1 MDYRLVRQYANNSF
15 DNIFNFF
22 YKIADFFTVMID
34 CLWAFYDIWYCFAM
48 IFINLFSYLYFLF
61 LFLID
66 KLTFSRSSMFWRK
79 TFDDSGV
86 RKMSAAYSREH
97 CNPVSGMYGKVSDS
111 ASRTISAVSNAVT
124 APKISS
130 PVSAIKR
137 PEGARRNLLKEFAE
151 GFVNFMSKLFK
162 KINEFGEWFKKT
174 VLSKLNPVREE
185 EPQGR
190 KSLVESYMKDYQK
203 SKHR

>member
-97 CNPVSGMYGKVSDS
+97 YNPVSGMYGKVSDS